1 MSKRIYLVLAV
12 LLVGLLVPLVATA
25 QQPEPPVYTFV
36 ALWNVPRAQWA
47 EFTAFWE
54 KNARPV
60 LDRLQADG
68 TIIGYGS
75 FASVVHTEEGY
86 THGNFWETTSIA
98 AVERALGELLK
109 LPPNPATLGAR
120 HRDRLQRSL
129 IYKAR
134 SAGPTSGYV
143 WAGTTKVQPG
153 KGREWRELWEKYA
166 KPTYDELL
174 ANGTISRYVVEVE
187 HVHTEDPGWRFIV
200 YVAPNAEAVD
210 KVRAAFVALG
220 EKRSSEENRAISD
233 AFAEVTVAGAHWDFF
248 GRVTNYAHK

>member
-86 THGNFWETTSIA
+86 THGNFWETTSLA

-109 LPPNPATLGAR
+109 LPPNPASLGAR
-120 HRDRLQRSL
+120 HRDRLFRSL
-129 IYKAR
+129 IYRAR
-134 SAGPTSGYV
+134 AASGSGYV
-143 WAGTTKVQPG
+143 WVSATQVKPG
-153 KGREWRELWEKYA
+153 KGREARELWEKYS

-174 ANGTISRYVVEVE
+174 ANGTISLYKLEVE
-187 HVHTEDPGWRFIV
+187 HVHTESPGWRGVV
-200 YVAPNAEAVD
+200 YVAPSADAVD
-210 KVRAAFVALG
+210 KVRAAFLAL
-220 EKRSSEENRAISD
+220 EQKRSSEENRAIGD

-248 GRVTNYAHK
+248 ARVTNYAHK